1 MTLVI
6 LAKIAALAR
15 PATFVTIQLYA
26 QIFKVLENN
35 YPVPKLLPKVV

>member
-15 PATFVTIQLYA
+15 PATFVTMQLNA
-26 QIFKVLENN
+26 PIFTVLENN
-35 YPVPKLLPKVV
+35 YPVLKLLPKVV